1 MWDHMQGYG
10 GMGLGGLF
18 GLLIWLLLIIGLAWA
33 VIWIL
38 SSSRSRGKG
47 LSALEILK
55 RRYASGEISEEQYLK
70 MKHEIENRG

>member
-10 GMGLGGLF
+10 GMGFGGFF

-38 SSSRSRGKG
+38 GTSRSTGKG

-55 RRYASGEISEEQYLK
+55 QRYASGEISEEQYQR
-70 MKHEIENRG
+70 MKKELESRE